1 MLRLRITS
9 ILIQLPTTLL
19 WSHLSYTAL
28 EAGKTACKFL
38 HRFSQ
43 RRLALDN
50 KTLIPWLRLKR
61 NLDIIS
67 GVPADGKIEIAD

>member
-1 MLRLRITS
+1 MIRLRITS

-38 HRFSQ
+38 HRVFSKAVGSGRQ
-43 RRLALDN
+43 NPYSPAA
-50 KTLIPWLRLKR
+50 TEAESGHHQWL
-61 NLDIIS
+61 
-67 GVPADGKIEIAD
+67 PADGKIEIAD